1 MRMPVVFPVL
11 LSARLLWGQS
21 AAPPVNHPTPKK
33 STSAELDRLTTSVA
47 GTGGAAGSKAN
58 QTKSVARKNYIDGYI
73 FGKMEQDHIPHA
85 PLSSDEE
92 FLRRVSLDLIGRIPQ
107 PEQVRAFAADKDP
120 AKRDKL
126 VDELTDAKVDPA
138 AIPHPSAPFLDR
150 WTYFFGDLF
159 KNAGAEIGI
168 KGRNLFADYIH
179 TALLLD
185 IPYNQFVTEM
195 LSASARS
202 NWQSGPSGFLARNH
216 ADDADGL
223 AINHEDTIE
232 DVAISSSR
240 YFLGINLECIACHDG
255 ARHLEKINLWLSRRK
270 RDEFWRQASFF
281 GGVRIYRAFGIGQE
295 FAVKDDEHRFDLKY
309 PSVKR
314 VQRYRKDVS
323 PAFLLTGEKPK
334 EDGSREGLRAAYARM
349 LTADPQFA
357 RATVNMIWAELM
369 GVGIVDPPFEF
380 DLDRQDPKNP
390 PPAPWT
396 IQPSHPELLDAL
408 AKDFAANNHSLR
420 HIMRVIVKSS
430 AYQLSS
436 RFAGEWRPGY
446 ATYFARRFVRRLPAE
461 QIYDAIAQAT
471 DVFIDFSVNGTG
483 EKVKYML
490 QTRDPSDLGG
500 KDLEDV
506 RSLVSAFGQS
516 NRDQGEKSLA
526 GTMVQTSALLNSNF
540 IKDRVRAGKGRLA
553 TLFKADPPPSNEA
566 VVEELFLAALG
577 RLPAGKEK
585 ALALAQLERY
595 RESGAE
601 DLMWSLLNKTEFLFN

>member
-1 MRMPVVFPVL
+1 MRMSVVFPVL
-11 LSARLLWGQS
+11 LSARLLLGQS
-21 AAPPVNHPTPKK
+21 VAPPVNHPTPKR
-33 STSAELDRLTTSVA
+33 STSAELDRLTTSVV
-47 GTGGAAGSKAN
+47 GTGTAAGSKAN
-58 QTKSVARKNYIDGYI
+58 QTKSVARKNYIDRYI

-107 PEQVRAFAADKDP
+107 PEQVRAFAADRDP

-126 VDELTDAKVDPA
+126 IDELTDAKVDPA

-159 KNAGAEIGI
+159 KNAGAEIGV

-202 NWQSGPSGFLARNH
+202 NWQYGPSGFLARNH

-232 DVAISSSR
+232 DIAISSNR

-255 ARHLEKINLWLSRRK
+255 ARHLEKINLWLTRRK
-270 RDEFWRQASFF
+270 RDEFWRHASFF

-295 FAVKDDEHRFDLKY
+295 FAVKDDEHRFDLKH

-357 RATVNMIWAELM
+357 RAAVNMIWAELM

-408 AKDFAANNHSLR
+408 AKDFVANNYSLR
-420 HIMRVIVKSS
+420 HIMRMIVKSS

-436 RFAGEWRPGY
+436 RFAGEWRPEY

-461 QIYDAIAQAT
+461 QLYDAIAQAT

-553 TLFKADPPPSNEA
+553 TLFKADPPPTNEA
-566 VVEELFLAALG
+566 VVDELFLATLG

-585 ALALAQLERY
+585 ALASGQLERY

-601 DLMWSLLNKTEFLFN
+601 DLLWSLLNKTEFLFN